1 MINEQYYSFTASDYT
16 EAVSKIKEIL
26 ASALNWIADTV
37 EDVVYSDAEKKT
49 GVRFSAS
56 ASSAIAVEGINKYT
70 ATQSSRAFVWANNT
84 IYVHQSSDGQTQYVS
99 FGETAGFIFAKDENG
114 MRYIIMAS
122 AASNL
127 NVLGENETTF
137 VVLSYRGKVNDR
149 TKYSVQRMPSIIYG
163 GSFPSLYNVLTV
175 PIGQP
180 RNQLVEMKRKVYRI
194 IYLTGASTNP
204 EFAIPVG
211 LQEGET

>member
-1 MINEQYYSFTASDYT
+1 MINEQYYSFTASDYA

-49 GVRFSAS
+49 GVRFRAS
-56 ASSAIAVEGINKYT
+56 GSSAIAAEGINNYT
-70 ATQSSRAFVWANNT
+70 ATSSKTFAWANNT
-84 IYVHQSSDGQTQYVS
+84 LYIHQSYDEQTQYVS
-99 FGETAGFIFAKDENG
+99 FGESAGFIFAKDENG

-122 AASNL
+122 AASIL

-137 VVLSYRGKVNDR
+137 EILNYSGKVSDR

-175 PIGQP
+175 PIGQT

-194 IYLTGASTNP
+194 IYLMGASANP
-204 EFAIPVG
+204 GFAIPVG
-211 LQEGET
+211 LQEGEA